1 MPLRVLHIEDDLADA
16 ELVHAALASARLD
29 PQIQRIERREQLDA
43 ILREASAG
51 QPPID
56 LVLSDYKLPAF
67 DGLTALDMVRAR
79 LPDMPFIMVTGSLG
93 DEFAVDVIKRGASDF
108 VLKENLRR
116 LEEAVLRALREAEQR
131 RVRQDAER
139 RQRLLMRELD
149 HRVKNNLAAVIALC
163 EQMLRDAASVQEFGA
178 AFTGRLHNMARLQ
191 EALAQS
197 RWEGATLRD
206 LLMLTV
212 GPLAGEGSHRLTLN
226 IPDRLLAPGVAST
239 LSMILYELAVN
250 AARHGAL
257 ARHDGRVEITWSES
271 GGDATLQWI
280 ERSNGGSLTP
290 PERIGRGTHLIR
302 GFAGHELHG
311 DVTFDYRPE
320 GLAFTLRFPIEQV
333 SHPPQAWD

>member
-1 MPLRVLHIEDDLADA
+1 MSLRVLHIEDDVADA
-16 ELVHAALASARLD
+16 ELVQSSLETAKLS
-29 PQIQRIERREQLDA
+29 PQIERIERKEQLDGV
-43 ILREASAG
+43 LRAVTLG
-51 QPPID
+51 QRQID
-56 LVLSDYKLPAF
+56 LILSDYKLPAF

-108 VLKENLRR
+108 VVKENLRR
-116 LEEAVLRALREAEQR
+116 LEEAVVRALREAEQR
-131 RVRQDAER
+131 RVRHDGER

-163 EQMLRDAASVQEFGA
+163 EQMLPDAGSVQEFGS

-197 RWEGATLRD
+197 RWEGASIRD

-212 GPLAGEGSHRLTLN
+212 GPLAGDGSQRLTLN
-226 IPDRLLAPGVAST
+226 VPERLLPPSAAST

-250 AARHGAL
+250 AARHGAFS
-257 ARHDGRVEITWSES
+257 RSDGRVVIDWREED
-271 GGDATLQWI
+271 GQATLTWT
-280 ERSNGGSLTP
+280 ERVAGTALTAP
-290 PERIGRGTHLIR
+290 TRIGRGTQLIR

-311 DVTFDYRPE
+311 DVDFDYRPE
-320 GLAFTLRFPIEQV
+320 GLVFTLRFPIGAPEPAPV
-333 SHPPQAWD
+333 TWA

>member
-1 MPLRVLHIEDDLADA
+1 MPLRVLHIEDNLADA
-16 ELVHAALASARLD
+16 ELIQVALESAQFD
-29 PQIQRIERREQLDA
+29 PHIERIERREQLDA
-43 ILREASAG
+43 ILREITAG
-51 QPPID
+51 RYPID
-56 LVLSDYKLPAF
+56 LVLSDYKLATF
-67 DGLTALDMVRAR
+67 DGLTALDMVRAS
-79 LPDMPFIMVTGSLG
+79 LPDLPFIMVTGSLG
-93 DEFAVDVIKRGASDF
+93 DEFAVEVIKRGASDF

-116 LEEAVLRALREAEQR
+116 LEEAVVRALREAEQR
-131 RVRQDAER
+131 RVRHEAER

-163 EQMLRDAASVQEFGA
+163 EQMLHDAGSVQEFGA

-257 ARHDGRVEITWSES
+257 ARPDGRVEITWNES

-280 ERSNGGSLTP
+280 ERSSGTAQTP

-302 GFAGHELHG
+302 GFAGHELRG
-311 DVTFDYRPE
+311 EVTFDYRPD
-320 GLAFTLRFPIEQV
+320 GLAFTLKFPIEQV
-333 SHPPQAWD
+333 SHAPPAWA